1 MEDCI
6 FCKIIKGEIPSYKV
20 YEDDFVY
27 AFLDANPLV
36 EGHTLVIPKKHQKDI
51 FEVDD
56 FSKIMSAVKIITQ
69 KMRSNLNCQGIN
81 VFNSNGAIAGQTV
94 FHFHIHLIPR
104 KEGDGLNLFNGGD
117 LKLEKSDFE
126 RVLSQLKIEE

>member
-27 AFLDANPLV
+27 AFLDINPLV

-56 FSKIMSAVKIITQ
+56 FSKIMSAVKLIAQ
-69 KMRSNLNCQGIN
+69 KMKSSLNCQGVNI
-81 VFNSNGAIAGQTV
+81 FNANGAVAQQTV
-94 FHFHIHLIPR
+94 FHFHLHLIPR
-104 KEGDGLNLFNGGD
+104 KEGDGLDLFKGSD
-117 LKLEKSDFE
+117 LKLEKNDFE

>member
-27 AFLDANPLV
+27 AFLDINPLV

-56 FSKIMSAVKIITQ
+56 FSKIMSAAKLIAQ
-69 KMRSNLNCQGIN
+69 KMKSSLNCQGVNI
-81 VFNSNGAIAGQTV
+81 FNANGAVAQQTV
-94 FHFHIHLIPR
+94 FHFHLHLIPR
-104 KEGDGLNLFNGGD
+104 KEGDGLDLFKGSD

>member
-69 KMRSNLNCQGIN
+69 KMRSNFNCQGIN